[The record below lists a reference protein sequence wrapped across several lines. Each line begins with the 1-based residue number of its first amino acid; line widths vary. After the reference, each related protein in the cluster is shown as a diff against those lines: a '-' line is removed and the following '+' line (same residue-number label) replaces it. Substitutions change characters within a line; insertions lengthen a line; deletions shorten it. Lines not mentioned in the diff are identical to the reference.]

1 MTNSAYERL
10 PTSSDDI
17 DSEPLYPPTPTSRSV
32 PGSGPSHSH
41 SQNHYSQ
48 RTTIP
53 SRLISW
59 AFSPSSSSRAFT
71 YAQPSAQHEVEH
83 GFSNGGGPPYPP
95 RLYKPSQSP
104 FLIVIKYLAGATF
117 GLVVLHYVLLGA
129 FPNSSYSTSFNRNS
143 GSGGDRY
150 KATADAN
157 ADAAG
162 LSYGEAQAAAA
173 SLLDRLNP
181 SAGQPG
187 TFFRDS
193 YPLKSM
199 LAFWELA
206 EKEVAARSLDT
217 CNGQLSGPLID
228 AYHEA
233 ELTYCAPGE
242 QLEQGQGEGEGGDGG
257 FKLVPINNGSSHSHS
272 HSHSHWKPGDSIVP
286 GTAISCSPVHRS
298 LFSRW
303 WPYPAAPCISTNL
316 RTIPGDERKFRAA
329 GCEMTQE
336 GEKLKGEMGNERFLG
351 SDVNHIPI
359 DEGEGE
365 AECTERIE
373 RTLLVIGR
381 QDQWNPFHV
390 AEDLITTLVS
400 SFIALRT
407 APELVDTRV
416 QLVFVEGYGM
426 DSNHFTPLWDR
437 MGAWAPRRLS
447 LDPWTKGTCLTNTIH
462 SVGAGASLLS
472 AMGVGK
478 PYSCASTITWAAA
491 HYYRYLFGLLP
502 PSLARAQLPPVSDED
517 ASTAAL
523 GAAEANPDIARR
535 RSGSSG
541 TSAAASETSSSV
553 QEPLDRRQLQV
564 QRSPLPSP
572 VRKPIN
578 ILWLSR
584 AKLDDYAQK
593 HNDWSNWRDVRHIL
607 NEPELIER
615 LRTGLAGLCEGPDG
629 GVGDFGPGG
638 CVFEDAQEIPE
649 SWGLTVPTSND
660 ADVEKNGDGAD
671 APKPIPI
678 RFATI
683 DPTVHALETQIHY
696 VGHSTILVSSHG
708 GALGL
713 SLFMPPG
720 EGTLVELQVE
730 NVQGN
735 YHFQHMAYEMGHQY
749 EMLKIE
755 RRVDVEQVWGSV
767 QRWVWKMA
775 QAHA

>member
-1 MTNSAYERL
+1 MTNSTYERL
-10 PTSSDDI
+10 PSSSDDI
-17 DSEPLYPPTPTSRSV
+17 DAAEPLYPPTSGAGTSRSRDY
-32 PGSGPSHSH
+32 SHSSH
-41 SQNHYSQ
+41 RN
-48 RTTIP
+48 IP
-53 SRLISW
+53 SRFLSW
-59 AFSPSSSSRAFT
+59 AFSPSSSNRAFT
-71 YAQPSAQHEVEH
+71 YAQPSAEFEH
-83 GFSNGGGPPYPP
+83 QRGPPYPL
-95 RLYKPSQSP
+95 RYHKPSQSP
-104 FLIVIKYLAGATF
+104 IIIVIKYLAGATF

-129 FPNSSYSTSFNRNS
+129 FPNSPYSTGFTS
-143 GSGGDRY
+143 GSKAISSGDSY
-150 KATADAN
+150 
-157 ADAAG
+157 AASS
-162 LSYGEAQAAAA
+162 SYGEAQAAAA
-173 SLLDRLNP
+173 DVLNHLNP

-206 EKEVAARSLDT
+206 EKEVAARGLDT
-217 CNGQLSGPLID
+217 CNGQLSGPLVD
-228 AYHEA
+228 AYHQA
-233 ELTYCAPGE
+233 ELTYCAPP
-242 QLEQGQGEGEGGDGG
+242 GQSEGFE
-257 FKLVPINNGSSHSHS
+257 LVPADNGSAP
-272 HSHSHWKPGDSIVP
+272 HSHSHWKPGDSVIP
-286 GTAISCSPVHRS
+286 GTKISCSPVHRS

-329 GCEMTQE
+329 GCEITEE
-336 GEKLKGEMGNERFLG
+336 GQKLKGEMGNERFLG
-351 SDVNHIPI
+351 SDVEHIPLTNEN
-359 DEGEGE
+359 DEGDAGQ

-407 APELVDTRV
+407 APELVNSRV
-416 QLVFVEGYGM
+416 QLVFVEGFGM

-447 LDPWTKGTCLTNTIH
+447 LDPWRKGTCLTNTIH

-491 HYYRYLFGLLP
+491 HYYRHLFGLLP
-502 PSLARAQLPPVSDED
+502 PSLARAQFPPAASEED
-517 ASTAAL
+517 ASAAATL
-523 GAAEANPDIARR
+523 GAVEAGPDIARR
-535 RSGSSG
+535 AGLSL
-541 TSAAASETSSSV
+541 TSPSSSSAG
-553 QEPLDRRQLQV
+553 L
-564 QRSPLPSP
+564 QRSQGS
-572 VRKPIN
+572 RKPIN

-593 HNDWSNWRDVRHIL
+593 HNDWSNWRDVRHII

-615 LRTGLAGLCEGPDG
+615 LRTGLSDLCEGDG
-629 GVGDFGPGG
+629 GIEEFGPGG
-638 CVFEDAQEIPE
+638 CVFEDAQEVPE
-649 SWGLTVPTSND
+649 SWGLTSD
-660 ADVEKNGDGAD
+660 IDQKGDNT
-671 APKPIPI
+671 PITMPI

-696 VGHSTILVSSHG
+696 VGHSTILLSSHG

-713 SLFMPPG
+713 SLFLPPG
-720 EGTLVELQVE
+720 EGTIIELQVE

-735 YHFQHMAYEMGHQY
+735 FHFQHMAYEMGHQY
-749 EMLKIE
+749 EVLKIE
-755 RRVDVEQVWGSV
+755 RVVDVEQVWESV
-767 QRWVWKMA
+767 RRWVWKRA
-775 QAHA
+775 QGRGADQADQA

>member
-1 MTNSAYERL
+1 MTNSTSAYERL
-10 PTSSDDI
+10 PTSSDDL
-17 DSEPLYPPTPTSRSV
+17 DVADPLYPPTPV
-32 PGSGPSHSH
+32 PAGPSRPHGQGYRHHHKS
-41 SQNHYSQ
+41 
-48 RTTIP
+48 TA
-53 SRLISW
+53 SRWISW
-59 AFSPSSSSRAFT
+59 AFSPSSDRAFT
-71 YAQPSAQHEVEH
+71 YSQPSANNEPGH
-83 GFSNGGGPPYPP
+83 GPPYP
-95 RLYKPSQSP
+95 LHIYKPSQSP
-104 FLIVIKYLAGATF
+104 LIVIIKYLAGATF
-117 GLVVLHYVLLGA
+117 GLVILHYVLLGA
-129 FPNSSYSTSFNRNS
+129 FPNSPYSTGFNSKSKS
-143 GSGGDRY
+143 GIYYG
-150 KATADAN
+150 T
-157 ADAAG
+157 DAAG
-162 LSYGEAQAAAA
+162 SSSISNYGEAQAAAA
-173 SLLDRLNP
+173 ELLDRIHP

-206 EKEVAARSLDT
+206 EKEVAARGLDT
-217 CNGQLSGPLID
+217 CNGQLSGPLVD

-233 ELTYCAPGE
+233 EMTYCAPPGHVE
-242 QLEQGQGEGEGGDGG
+242 AGGN
-257 FKLVPINNGSSHSHS
+257 FELVPTDHNGSY
-272 HSHSHWKPGDSIVP
+272 SHSHWKPGDSPVP

-329 GCEMTQE
+329 GCEMTEE
-336 GEKLKGEMGNERFLG
+336 GKKLKGEMGNERFLG
-351 SDVNHIPI
+351 SDVDHIPLI
-359 DEGEGE
+359 SGDGDESGKNE

-407 APELVDTRV
+407 APELLDTRV

-426 DSNHFTPLWDR
+426 DSNHFTALWDR

-447 LDPWTKGTCLTNTIH
+447 LDPWKKGTCLTNTIH

-491 HYYRYLFGLLP
+491 HYYRHLFGLLP
-502 PSLARAQLPPVSDED
+502 PSLARAQQESVSPDD
-517 ASTAAL
+517 ASPAAL
-523 GAAEANPDIARR
+523 AAVEAEPDIARR
-535 RSGSSG
+535 RSGPP
-541 TSAAASETSSSV
+541 SAPSALAN
-553 QEPLDRRQLQV
+553 LIKRQ
-564 QRSPLPSP
+564 RP
-572 VRKPIN
+572 RNPIN

-593 HNDWSNWRDVRHIL
+593 HNDWSNWRDVRHIT
-607 NEPELIER
+607 NEPELIDK
-615 LRTGLAGLCEGPDG
+615 LRTGLSEMCKG
-629 GVGDFGPGG
+629 GNGVKEFGPGG
-638 CVFEDAQEIPE
+638 CVFEDAQEVPE
-649 SWGLTVPTSND
+649 SWDLISPLTSED
-660 ADVEKNGDGAD
+660 AEDGPEGGDQ
-671 APKPIPI
+671 PIPI

-713 SLFMPPG
+713 SLFLPPG
-720 EGTLVELQVE
+720 GGTILELQVE

-749 EMLKIE
+749 EVLKIE
-755 RRVDVEQVWGSV
+755 RNVDTEQVWESV
-767 QRWVWKMA
+767 RRWVWKRA
-775 QAHA
+775 QAAD